1 MKMYNIDSEHS
12 VVGAICMDGSC
23 LHEVINILSPE
34 SFYDGKNRAIYE
46 SVLELDKK
54 GVEVEIIA
62 LADELERKHPTD
74 EWLIELAEISKNTP
88 STRNIKA
95 YANNVREYFDLRKLY
110 GASQSIGEICMDR
123 DITLDD
129 KIGKSQQ
136 AILDLQQGGTNEP
149 LAVKDQLKE
158 FNDHITTCFEADGNL
173 TGLSTGYPQID
184 AACKGMH
191 GGELIVVAARPAM
204 GKTNFALNLASNV
217 INQDKSVLFFSLEM
231 TTNELNGR
239 LCAARSSILYDKVLT
254 ASFSDD
260 DGTWGRYNDY
270 HLGMS
275 NQRFFVDDDAGSS
288 IADIRSK
295 ARQTKL
301 RHGLDLVIVDYLQ
314 LVDAPGGGPTEI
326 VENVSR
332 GLKRL
337 AKDLDCPVVALSQLS
352 RECDKRTDSRPI
364 LADLRQSG
372 AIEQDANIVAFLYR
386 EVVYNPNHM
395 QSHIAE
401 LIIRKLRH
409 GKTGTIPLMTEFH
422 YCRFMHTTEEIQQ
435 YEAPEKVRGMQ
446 WK

>member
-136 AILDLQQGGTNEP
+136 AILDLQQGGTSEP
-149 LAVKDQLKE
+149 KDSKEMLKS
-158 FNDHITTCFEADGNL
+158 FTDHLETCFKSDGGL
-173 TGLSTGYPQID
+173 TGLSTGFPMLD
-184 AACKGMH
+184 ERCKGFH
-191 GGELIVVAARPAM
+191 EGELIIVAARPAM

-231 TTNELNGR
+231 TTNELQGR
-239 LCAARSSILYDKVLT
+239 LCASRSNLLYDKVLT
-254 ASFSDD
+254 AKFQDD
-260 DGTWGRYNDY
+260 EDWNKYNNY
-270 HLGMS
+270 VATMASRKL
-275 NQRFFVDDDAGSS
+275 FVDDDAGLS
-288 IADIRSK
+288 ISDIRSK
-295 ARQTKL
+295 SRQVKM
-301 RHGLDLVIVDYLQ
+301 RHGLDLIVVDYLQ
-314 LVDAPGGGPTEI
+314 LVDAPGGSPTEV

-337 AKDLDCPVVALSQLS
+337 AKDLGIPVVALSQLS
-352 RECDKRTDSRPI
+352 RECDKRTDKRPI
-364 LADLRQSG
+364 MSDLRQSG
-372 AIEQDANIVAFLYR
+372 SIEQDANIVAFLYR
-386 EVVYNPNHM
+386 EVVYNEKHQQP
-395 QSHIAE
+395 HIAE

-409 GKTGTIPLMTEFH
+409 GQIGTIPLATEFH
-422 YCRFMHTTEEIQQ
+422 YCRFRPTLEEIRQ
-435 YEAPEKVRGMQ
+435 YEEPTKERGMK